1 MIPMTAKLNANAPYE
16 DQRAPRARHSPIDA
30 TTSGGGTLT
39 SSTSSVMAMA
49 YTPSQ
54 NAASLPVPSVN
65 PQLLPHRVDSFL
77 GRLVH
82 HDLVRPLARETLLF
96 PFARRVDS
104 HLGAE
109 REPAARVVQHVDR
122 PHREPHVALGVDV
135 VQRHPPRLLGVAHVH
150 VLVEHHDH
158 LGERHQPLPHSP
170 FITLYASP

>member
-16 DQRAPRARHSPIDA
+16 DQRAPRARHRPIDA

-39 SSTSSVMAMA
+39 SSTSSVIAMA

-82 HDLVRPLARETLLF
+82 HLVRVAGILLVDAHQHEVVKDPL
-96 PFARRVDS
+96 
-104 HLGAE
+104 GG
-109 REPAARVVQHVDR
+109 HV
-122 PHREPHVALGVDV
+122 
-135 VQRHPPRLLGVAHVH
+135 
-150 VLVEHHDH
+150 
-158 LGERHQPLPHSP
+158 
-170 FITLYASP
+170 